1 MFQKLATL
9 NQMHLKE
16 QQRLKFAKKE
26 INVKKMKAQRKQNNN
41 KKLKE
46 ALKQYDNM
54 SVKIPHKIL
63 EDNLNDDEIS
73 MKSVRLAKAK
83 SQKQKKRL
91 K

>member
-1 MFQKLATL
+1 
-9 NQMHLKE
+9 
-16 QQRLKFAKKE
+16 
-26 INVKKMKAQRKQNNN
+26 
-41 KKLKE
+41 
-46 ALKQYDNM
+46 M